1 VTEEEFVN
9 SIDCE
14 FPYFDE
20 AKWRAVV
27 KLGSEISPNAAFGVL
42 EEICRPP
49 YGTEVSVQQLE
60 QILDYWRTEF
70 SHPLAESIG
79 DVASLMIK
87 REEISPEE
95 AANLLHIVANYPRI
109 YCALNVPYFAC
120 DDKDGTVDKTYKE
133 IIRSWEMLE
142 KT

>member
-9 SIDCE
+9 SIECK

-20 AKWRAVV
+20 AKWRDVI
-27 KLGSEISPNAAFGVL
+27 KLGSEISSNAAFGVL
-42 EEICRPP
+42 EEICRSLR
-49 YGTEVSVQQLE
+49 GIKVSVQQLE
-60 QILDYWRTEF
+60 QILNYWRTEF

-79 DVASLMIK
+79 NVANLMIK

-95 AANLLHIVANYPRI
+95 AAKLLCIVANYPHL

-120 DDKDGTVDKTYKE
+120 DDKDGTVDKTYRE
-133 IIRSWEMLE
+133 IIHSWEND
-142 KT
+142 